1 MDRAVC
7 FCLRT
12 HGTPPVLAPTG
23 GTWLRRLGGMMR
35 RPREKLAESQVCGGK
50 RAWLLFLCARRD
62 MPSLDLLLVVASR

>member
-1 MDRAVC
+1 
-7 FCLRT
+7 
-12 HGTPPVLAPTG
+12 
-23 GTWLRRLGGMMR
+23 MMR